1 MNTLSLRSRLTL
13 WYAIVLVVM
22 LCLFGADIVW
32 LLGGLGVQ
40 RIDRELADAEATVIK
55 IVGNELKEQEP
66 PADAAAEAA
75 ETVADQDLAVA
86 ILDARGVPLAS
97 KIPGL
102 GLADLLPPPMLNAIA
117 STVQTA
123 SGEWRVRSRPEHIDG
138 TNLVVLVAMPL
149 TDVRREQREVKQAMV
164 IGIPIML
171 LLAGAGG
178 WWLASIGL
186 APITRMAARAVRLPL
201 TGSEDLGEPTR
212 RDELG
217 QLTGAFNGLVARLR
231 AALQT
236 QRQFMADASHELRTP
251 VSIIR
256 SAAEVAL
263 SRKPRDEEDYRE
275 TLTIASDQ
283 TRRLSRLIDDMLV
296 LARADAGGYPVHAVD
311 LDLAEV
317 VDDCRRA
324 VKVLATERGVQI
336 RLSAGR
342 EVPYRGD
349 EDLLR
354 RLVVN
359 LLHNAIQHTLAGGA
373 VAVAL
378 EPEADGIKIRVADG
392 GSGIPEADRTRI
404 FDRFV
409 RLDEA
414 RGGAGTGLGLP
425 IAKWITE
432 VHGGTLTLETTGPS
446 GSTFCARLRIP
457 LDSALADNHA

>member
-75 ETVADQDLAVA
+75 ETVAGQDLAVA

-102 GLADLLPPPMLNAIA
+102 GLADLLPATLNAIA

-123 SGEWRVRSRPEHIDG
+123 SGEWRVRSRPEHVDG

-201 TGSEDLGEPTR
+201 TGSEDLGEATR
-212 RDELG
+212 RD
-217 QLTGAFNGLVARLR
+217 
-231 AALQT
+231 
-236 QRQFMADASHELRTP
+236 DSHELRTP

>member
-1 MNTLSLRSRLTL
+1 MRAHQVDLTAKEFALIEFLMRRAAGTVVSRGDIAEHVWDEHYDPLSNVVDVCIQRLRLTSWIDRECRRSFERGEAKGISSRWSPAFHEHAFARSRLTL

-66 PADAAAEAA
+66 PSRRRCGGCRDRRGPGPRRCDPRRSRRPSG
-75 ETVADQDLAVA
+75 VQD
-86 ILDARGVPLAS
+86 PW
-97 KIPGL
+97 
-102 GLADLLPPPMLNAIA
+102 PPDSPTCCRPTLNAIA

-283 TRRLSRLIDDMLV
+283 TRRLTRLIDDMLV

-342 EVPYRGD
+342 EVPFAETR
-349 EDLLR
+349 
-354 RLVVN
+354 
-359 LLHNAIQHTLAGGA
+359 TCCGG
-373 VAVAL
+373 
-378 EPEADGIKIRVADG
+378 
-392 GSGIPEADRTRI
+392 
-404 FDRFV
+404 
-409 RLDEA
+409 
-414 RGGAGTGLGLP
+414 
-425 IAKWITE
+425 WW
-432 VHGGTLTLETTGPS
+432 
-446 GSTFCARLRIP
+446 
-457 LDSALADNHA
+457 

>member
-1 MNTLSLRSRLTL
+1 MNTLSLRNRLTL
-13 WYAIVLVVM
+13 WYGIVLVVM

-32 LLGGLGVQ
+32 LLGGLGLQ

-97 KIPGL
+97 KIPGI
-102 GLADLLPPPMLNAIA
+102 GLADLLPPTLSAV
-117 STVQTA
+117 STVQTV
-123 SGEWRVRSRPEHIDG
+123 SGEWRVRSRPEHIDE

-149 TDVRREQREVKQAMV
+149 TEVRREQREVKQAMV

-171 LLAGAGG
+171 VLAGAGG

-217 QLTGAFNGLVARLR
+217 QLTRAFNGLVARLR

-283 TRRLSRLIDDMLV
+283 ARRLSRLIDDMLV

-311 LDLAEV
+311 VDLAEV

-342 EVPYRGD
+342 EVPFRGD

-378 EPEADGIKIRVADG
+378 EPEADGVKIRVADG
-392 GSGIPEADRTRI
+392 GSGIPEADRVRI

-414 RGGAGTGLGLP
+414 RSGSGTGLGLP

-446 GSTFCARLRIP
+446 GSTFCARLRMP
-457 LDSALADNHA
+457 PDSELVGSHV